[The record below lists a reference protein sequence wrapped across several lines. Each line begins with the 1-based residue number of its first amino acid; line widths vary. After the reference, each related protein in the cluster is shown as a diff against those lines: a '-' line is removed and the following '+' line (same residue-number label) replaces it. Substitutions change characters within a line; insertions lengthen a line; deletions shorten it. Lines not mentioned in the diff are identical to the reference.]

1 MNHKER
7 KRREHNMASMNV
19 GGFVTTL
26 VSVLVGAVILGAM
39 LTIFAGITVPEGFA
53 NGDAIESMIS
63 LIPLICAVGLR
74 LGAIFYFIR
83 K

>member
-1 MNHKER
+1 
-7 KRREHNMASMNV
+7 MASMNV
-19 GGFVTTL
+19 GGFVVTL

-39 LTIFAGITVPEGFA
+39 ISIFATISIPEGFENA
-53 NGDAIESMIS
+53 AAIESMIS
-63 LIPLICAVGLR
+63 LIPLICAVGLL

>member
-1 MNHKER
+1 
-7 KRREHNMASMNV
+7 MASLNV

-39 LTIFAGITVPEGFA
+39 LTIFAGITIPENFA
-53 NGDAIESMIS
+53 NGDAIKQMIQ
-63 LIPLICAVGLR
+63 LIPLICAVGLL